1 MSGWTADPAS
11 PTTARTVAMQ
21 PGSPQ
26 AAPAGQ
32 VTRLAA
38 AADDGYE
45 LLPAPAPVEHS
56 GDADSGRELELSNS
70 PSSGSTSSEQA
81 SGRQLPVARREVA
94 GIELGGAPSLD
105 AAPSLESE
113 RSAAQSQLSVEPL
126 AAADGIATGAQGG
139 IDDAYHSRSR
149 AFSLDYAV
157 DSLRGAT
164 VSDIELWGTED
175 QGRTWQKWGSDP
187 DRQSPFDVQV
197 GNDGLFGF
205 RMVVIGTNGL
215 ISNRPQNGDSAD
227 MWINVDTEMPTVNIT
242 RALYGEGDQAG
253 MLVIEFNGADDNMH
267 ARPVTLSYSERPSG
281 PWVTIASGLA
291 SSGKY
296 YWKPDSSL
304 PKQVFL
310 RAQAV
315 DRAGNTQEHRLDLP
329 VSLRGMAPQG
339 RIQGFRPIEAK

>member
-1 MSGWTADPAS
+1 LASAPNAAYEELPAPSPMGASESSGLELSTPS
-11 PTTARTVAMQ
+11 P
-21 PGSPQ
+21 
-26 AAPAGQ
+26 AAPA
-32 VTRLAA
+32 AS
-38 AADDGYE
+38 DG
-45 LLPAPAPVEHS
+45 
-56 GDADSGRELELSNS
+56 
-70 PSSGSTSSEQA
+70 A
-81 SGRQLPVARREVA
+81 SGRQVPVARREIA
-94 GIELGGAPSLD
+94 GIDLGGGASSSAAPSLD
-105 AAPSLESE
+105 VQRPADATPE
-113 RSAAQSQLSVEPL
+113 SAADSNQLSADPFDTDPEL
-126 AAADGIATGAQGG
+126 ATASAS

-157 DSLRGAT
+157 DSLRGAA

-197 GNDGLFGF
+197 GNDGMFGF
-205 RMVVIGTNGL
+205 RMVVIGGNGL
-215 ISNRPQNGDSAD
+215 VSNRPQNGDAAD
-227 MWINVDTEMPTVNIT
+227 MWINVDTQMPTVNIT

-253 MLVIEFNGADDNMH
+253 MPLIEFNGADDNMH
-267 ARPVTLSYSERPSG
+267 DRPVTLSYSERPTG

-296 YWKPDSSL
+296 AWKADPSL

-315 DRAGNTQEHRLDLP
+315 DRAGNTQEHRLELP
-329 VSLRGMAPQG
+329 VSLRGIAPQG